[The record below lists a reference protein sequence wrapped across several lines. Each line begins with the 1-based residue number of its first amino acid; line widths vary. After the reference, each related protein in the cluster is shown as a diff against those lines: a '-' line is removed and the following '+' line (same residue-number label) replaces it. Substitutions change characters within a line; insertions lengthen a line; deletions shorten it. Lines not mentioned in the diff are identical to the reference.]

1 MKKITLTE
9 EIGRMFEIMNNNEG
23 MVILESTL
31 LLEQNI
37 LSAIKGAEKLLGP
50 IGVGKAETY
59 LEKNAESFGER
70 YSKFFEKNNV
80 SKSGRETL
88 RKFIKDVSSVSPSF
102 AKNFVTKN
110 ETFLVELEQEKG
122 TKKFNEIITSSFG
135 EKILNSYRTLHPT
148 SSVGSRAG
156 TATPKPPKSKP
167 PKSKQKSIPIP
178 SELKDSEGVKD
189 FQKWLNDNKPGWFKN
204 KEMEIGG
211 DNNYGRFGK
220 STSKAWET
228 HQIEYLEKTKPP
240 SDLSTKEQIQDF
252 QDWMDSKHPNWIVD
266 SDGKVRNLS
275 QGKGWGKY
283 DINTSKAWE
292 KYGEKYK
299 KTYGTR
305 QRIRS
310 VDLNKT
316 GIDKKPLVTS
326 KKLSLLEKIFAS
338 DTEII
343 GGIRRYSLL
352 FLDTLT
358 KVMKGEEVVIDD
370 IFGKFIT
377 VLDKLKAGG
386 TLADSQTYFRDISIS
401 IKALQDGKIDI
412 YSTFVKDIEGVLKS
426 SRKYTEDDI
435 AKVIEQL
442 KQKDFDAFNPENT
455 SWLRRLWG
463 ESSWNN
469 FRKTL
474 IDKDLKLRQK
484 LLEIVKRGAMVLTTG
499 AIKLPSEYAKHIIDK
514 GVGRGITDIYLIA
527 TFITKVT
534 MPIFLATM
542 GTLFTMV
549 KGFSSGYQNEGVVEE
564 FKDNLEE
571 QYKSVFTFGNTFS
584 ELTLPSIIVS
594 AIVPFH
600 FHWFNFLG
608 WLKDTF
614 DNLIN
619 GKIFESWNEQAKK
632 FKVALKQEYDKG
644 IKKGKEEKDKI
655 VSRVTNYKDSII
667 NVRDRKI
674 EDLQNQLNNRNNI
687 IDNSEAGF
695 RAWCK
700 LNNYKFKSFSNSVG
714 TTDDGQDW
722 PWNKNTNTFEPY

>member
-31 LLEQNI
+31 LLEQSI
-37 LSAIKGAEKLLGP
+37 FSAIKGAEKF
-50 IGVGKAETY
+50 IEKNTAAKAKVEKY

-70 YSKFFEKNNV
+70 YSQFYEKNIV
-80 SKSGRETL
+80 SKKGREKL
-88 RKFIKDVSSVSPSF
+88 REFIIDVSSVSPAF

-110 ETFLVELEQEKG
+110 ENLIVDLEKEKG
-122 TKKFNEIITSSFG
+122 AKLFDEIMTSSFG

-148 SSVGSRAG
+148 PPVGSRAG
-156 TATPKPPKSKP
+156 SSAAGRTGAAAPKP
-167 PKSKQKSIPIP
+167 PKSKQKSLPIPIP

-211 DNNYGRFGK
+211 DNYGRFGK

-240 SDLSTKEQIQDF
+240 SDLKTKEQIQDF

-266 SDGKVRNLS
+266 SDGNVRNLL

-299 KTYGTR
+299 ITYGTR
-305 QRIRS
+305 QRIKS
-310 VDLNKT
+310 VDLNRVENP
-316 GIDKKPLVTS
+316 ITS
-326 KKLSLLEKIFAS
+326 KKLSTIEKIFSS
-338 DTEII
+338 DTEIM
-343 GGIRRYSLL
+343 GGIRRFSLL
-352 FLDTLT
+352 FLDSLT

-377 VLDKLKAGG
+377 VLDKFKAGG
-386 TLADSQTYFRDISIS
+386 ALADSQTYFRDISIS
-401 IKALQDGKIDI
+401 LKALQDGKIDI

-426 SRKYTEDDI
+426 SRKYTDDEI

-442 KQKDFDAFNPENT
+442 KQKDFDAFNPKNT

-474 IDKDLKLRQK
+474 IDKELKLHQK

-499 AIKLPSEYAKHIIDK
+499 AIKLPSEYAKHITDK
-514 GVGRGITDIYLIA
+514 GVGSGSYDIWWIA
-527 TFITKVT
+527 TIITKVT
-534 MPIFLATM
+534 MPIFLTTM
-542 GTLFTMV
+542 GTLFAMV
-549 KGFSSGYQNEGVVEE
+549 KGFFAGFQNENIVEE
-564 FKDNLEE
+564 FKDNLEK
-571 QYKSVFTFGNTFS
+571 QYMSVFTFGNVFS
-584 ELTLPSIIVS
+584 EITIPSIIVS

-600 FHWFNFLG
+600 WHWNNFLG
-608 WLKDTF
+608 WLKDTM
-614 DNLIN
+614 DNLVN
-619 GKIFESWNEQAKK
+619 GKIFESWNKQAKNL
-632 FKVALKQEYDKG
+632 KVVAKQEYDKG
-644 IKKGKEEKDKI
+644 VKKGTEAL
-655 VSRVTNYKDSII
+655 SQVTNYKDSVI
-667 NVRDRKI
+667 NAGNKKI

-687 IDNSEAGF
+687 IDNSETGF
-695 RAWCK
+695 RTWCSN
-700 LNNYKFKSFSNSVG
+700 NNYKFKSFSNSVG

-722 PWNKNTNTFEPY
+722 VWNKDLTTFEKY